1 MLQTVSRLLPELPLI
16 LMTAVAT
23 HLVMSFAQTLMHYK
37 LGHHPMGGK
46 FFRNHI
52 NFHHAHYSKDHL
64 VSRTYLGDEGNNT
77 PFFFIPVFLVGAC
90 TYLVLPVDLFV
101 AQLVACAASFYAH
114 VFFDK
119 EYHIEGSRLQ
129 RFAWFRRKQEL
140 HFVHHRHANSNFAVI
155 HFFWDRI
162 LGTYRRP
169 DAGQL
174 RRMEPFELR
183 CPSSREGVT
192 VRVDDAMHAT
202 RAAVEEGVLP
212 GGGVALLRAIKALE
226 KLRVHNDDQR
236 TGIEIVKKAISWP
249 ARQIA
254 INAGEDGSIVVG
266 KILEKDTYA
275 YGYDAQAGEYGNL
288 VTKGIIDPTKVVRAA
303 LQGAASIAGL
313 LITTEAMVAEVPKKQ
328 SPAMPGGGGMGGM
341 DF

>member
-101 AQLVACAASFYAH
+101 AQLVACGASFYAH
-114 VFFDK
+114 VYFDK
-119 EYHIEGSRLQ
+119 EYHVEGSRLQ

-155 HFFWDRI
+155 HFFWDRV

-169 DAGQL
+169 DAAQTRANGYPADWRSRRVFAVRGGLFRLIFTYESSQAYASRIRRSCASPNTIMWSRRCLLKTSRAVKLSDFPAHL
-174 RRMEPFELR
+174 RRKPKDSSTDEVLGRRRRPF
-183 CPSSREGVT
+183 
-192 VRVDDAMHAT
+192 
-202 RAAVEEGVLP
+202 
-212 GGGVALLRAIKALE
+212 
-226 KLRVHNDDQR
+226 
-236 TGIEIVKKAISWP
+236 
-249 ARQIA
+249 
-254 INAGEDGSIVVG
+254 
-266 KILEKDTYA
+266 
-275 YGYDAQAGEYGNL
+275 
-288 VTKGIIDPTKVVRAA
+288 
-303 LQGAASIAGL
+303 
-313 LITTEAMVAEVPKKQ
+313 
-328 SPAMPGGGGMGGM
+328 
-341 DF
+341 